1 MPLKPVEKF
10 SLYLYEKYKIDSIL
24 KIQKILFFLRV
35 YEMKKGKEDSPI
47 FGNNSNN
54 NFQAWM
60 YGPVNVDSY
69 EFMRWKLRSGEDEG
83 DDNVLLEFKDK
94 KVEELYIEYKPIID
108 KLKDKDSHYLVYL
121 SHHNIEY
128 KKVRGDISEFAPC
141 CEYLD
146 EKSEDF
152 IKFDEKIEDEIA
164 KIF

>member
-1 MPLKPVEKF
+1 MSLKKVEKF
-10 SLYLYEKYKIDSIL
+10 SLYLLEKYKIDSIL

-35 YEMKKGKEDSPI
+35 YEMKKGKNSSPI
-47 FGNNSNN
+47 FDNCNN

-83 DDNVLLEFKDK
+83 DDNVLLEFKEK
-94 KVEELYIEYKPIID
+94 KVEKLYAEYKPIID

-128 KKVRGDISEFAPC
+128 KKARGNISEFAPC
-141 CEYLD
+141 CKYLD
-146 EKSEDF
+146 ETSEDF
-152 IKFDEKIEDEIA
+152 IKFDEKIEDKIAEI
-164 KIF
+164 F